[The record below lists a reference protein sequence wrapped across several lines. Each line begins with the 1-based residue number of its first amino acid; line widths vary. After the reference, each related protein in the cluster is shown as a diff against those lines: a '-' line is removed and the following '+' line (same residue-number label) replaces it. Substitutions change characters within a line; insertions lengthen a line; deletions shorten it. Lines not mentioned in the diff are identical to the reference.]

1 MRRYLAFIAI
11 VFMAAAVEAT
21 LPRVLLL
28 EWARPLLLIP
38 LVFFF
43 SLRLNTLEGALLS
56 LLAGA
61 AQDATGGFP
70 PGRSAFTLMLLFVVA
85 RLVLASVRIEG
96 RVFSVSFCGG
106 LALGFH
112 LVTWL
117 LAATFEAT
125 QTPVMQQPWLAAAG
139 WSAVAT
145 MVCAVPLLSLAH
157 RANGVG
163 VRHTV
168 FL

>member
-1 MRRYLAFIAI
+1 MWRYLAFIAI
-11 VFMAAAVEAT
+11 VLVAAAVEAT
-21 LPRVLLL
+21 LPRVLFL
-28 EWARPLLLIP
+28 EWMRPLLLIP

-43 SLRLNTLEGALLS
+43 SLRLNTFEGALLS

-70 PGRSAFTLMLLFVVA
+70 PGRSAFTLLFLFVVA
-85 RLVLASVRIEG
+85 RLVLASVRVEG
-96 RVFSVSFCGG
+96 RAFSVAFCGG
-106 LALGFH
+106 LTLGFH
-112 LVTWL
+112 LVT
-117 LAATFEAT
+117 LALSAMFEGVRTSAL
-125 QTPVMQQPWLAAAG
+125 QQPWLMAAG

-145 MVCAVPLLSLAH
+145 MVCAVPLLSLAR
-157 RANGVG
+157 RANGLG